1 MVCIVGMY
9 LIDRVAML
17 HCLYHLA
24 TFEVRTVLCVC
35 VQRIQVVGYLSVL
48 HIIMQACTERVHH
61 DPVHPFHSVYNVI
74 L

>member
-1 MVCIVGMY
+1 MVCIVGIY

-35 VQRIQVVGYLSVL
+35 VCV
-48 HIIMQACTERVHH
+48 C
-61 DPVHPFHSVYNVI
+61 VYSR
-74 L
+74 